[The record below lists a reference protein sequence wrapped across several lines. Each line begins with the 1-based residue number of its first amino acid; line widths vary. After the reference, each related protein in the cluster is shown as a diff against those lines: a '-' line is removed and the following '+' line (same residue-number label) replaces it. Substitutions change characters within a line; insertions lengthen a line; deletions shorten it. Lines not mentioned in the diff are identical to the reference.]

1 MKGGG
6 PLLSAQK
13 GATGKRRYRTYFPG
27 GGQRLPPPRLQAP
40 GQVLQK
46 EMGLKSETEPCCEG
60 LLTLGQRRWMYLL
73 FSLLAPCCPS
83 TRKTMFDILIPW
95 ERGPNALDS
104 YKELCPF
111 PPRLIP
117 SMCTWPKPFRGSPHC
132 IHRGAKGQ
140 RLRKIQE
147 PQFSVSTSC
156 LGVQRH
162 CVQGWELTKPSG
174 TQAGSTPSSRSPS
187 QAQLTS

>member
-1 MKGGG
+1 
-6 PLLSAQK
+6 
-13 GATGKRRYRTYFPG
+13 
-27 GGQRLPPPRLQAP
+27 
-40 GQVLQK
+40 
-46 EMGLKSETEPCCEG
+46 
-60 LLTLGQRRWMYLL
+60 
-73 FSLLAPCCPS
+73 
-83 TRKTMFDILIPW
+83 MFDILIPW

-174 TQAGSTPSSRSPS
+174 TQAGSTPPSSRSPS
-187 QAQLTS
+187 RAQLTSRVSGFSGGKPGLPWALQDGRQHPESAASRWRHTASRPDTTLKTASMDCQMASRGQGTSPRVTGLKAKQLMVPGGEGT